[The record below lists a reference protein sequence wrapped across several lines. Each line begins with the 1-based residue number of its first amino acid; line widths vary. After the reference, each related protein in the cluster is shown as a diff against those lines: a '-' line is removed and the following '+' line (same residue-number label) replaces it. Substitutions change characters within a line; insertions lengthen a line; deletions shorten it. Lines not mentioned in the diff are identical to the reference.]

1 MSESISRRR
10 FLVAGASV
18 LAVGAAAL
26 VGGTYAQ
33 YKTSGTKSDSA
44 HVAKFGVTVTPG
56 GSLFA
61 TTYTKTDTTV
71 TGITNSVSSSGSG
84 NVVAPGTSS
93 PEGGLTIALSGAPEV
108 AVKVEAVVEY
118 TDVKLG
124 GNSVSDVT
132 GDYYPIRYTL
142 TQMKGEEVT
151 YSATD
156 VTSGSLAAAAE
167 ALAKALTTAD
177 SATPVDEGGKYTAV
191 AYLEPGKSLAELVGS
206 LKLEWEWA
214 FTNGTLSGESDSGNI
229 TTEDQA
235 IALDTALGDQESPQN
250 PSFKVTVTVTQID

>member
-33 YKTSGTKSDSA
+33 YKTSEDKSDSA
-44 HVAKFGVTVTPG
+44 TVAKFGVSITPS

-61 TTYTKTDTTV
+61 TTYTATDTTAE
-71 TGITNSVSSSGSG
+71 GITNSVASSGSG

-93 PEGGLTIALSGAPEV
+93 PEGGLTIALSGKPEV

-118 TDVKLG
+118 TDVKLDG
-124 GNSVSDVT
+124 STVSEVT
-132 GDYYPIRYTL
+132 GDYYPIRYSL
-142 TQMKGEEVT
+142 SQMSGEATT

-167 ALAKALTTAD
+167 ALAKALTTATT
-177 SATPVDEGGKYTAV
+177 ATAESGKYTAV
-191 AYLEPGKSLAELVGS
+191 AYLDPGKNLAGLVGS
-206 LKLEWEWA
+206 LKLEWAWA
-214 FTNGTLSGESDSGNI
+214 FTNDSLSGESGASSI
-229 TTEDQA
+229 TADQA
-235 IALDTALGDQESPQN
+235 VALDTALGGQETLQSPG
-250 PSFKVTVTVTQID
+250 FKVTVTVTQVD